1 LPDCNH
7 RGCETIPRSCRCW
20 QPPCLAGAAP
30 GVEQFFQTP
39 QVSNVR
45 CPQGGHVASVASLP
59 KGVQALV
66 VRSTADPEHPKA
78 LLHTSELETITA
90 VHWINEK
97 RIGITVKNLRVEF
110 DGNLDELAV
119 DVDGSNITRLI
130 SGNWE
135 HRSNPTGSWSATR
148 C

>member
-1 LPDCNH
+1 MS
-7 RGCETIPRSCRCW
+7 PRWRRCPRACRRWWC
-20 QPPCLAGAAP
+20 AAP
-30 GVEQFFQTP
+30 P
-39 QVSNVR
+39 I
-45 CPQGGHVASVASLP
+45 
-59 KGVQALV
+59 
-66 VRSTADPEHPKA
+66 RSTRRRCCY
-78 LLHTSELETITA
+78 LELETITA